1 MLFSYALRLRV
12 VDTAT
17 ANTVG
22 RVDDIVV
29 DPHTR
34 TIAALRVDGRGADV
48 LHWPDITGF
57 GADAVTVASATAVG
71 DPTGRTAG
79 LLGRDYQVVGKRL
92 LTDSGD
98 EIGRVLDVEF
108 DPDTGSVTGLLA
120 TIGRIDGGRLV
131 GCGSY
136 AAVVRMEQ

>member
-1 MLFSYALRLRV
+1 MLFSDALRLHV

-17 ANTVG
+17 AITIG

-29 DPHTR
+29 DPHSR

-71 DPTGRTAG
+71 DPTESTAG
-79 LLGRDYQVVGKRL
+79 LLDRDYQIVGKRL
-92 LTDSGD
+92 LTDSG
-98 EIGRVLDVEF
+98 EELGRVLDVEF
-108 DPDTGSVTGLLA
+108 DPDSGSVTGLLS
-120 TIGRIDGGRLV
+120 TVGRIDGDLLL

-136 AAVVRMEQ
+136 AAVVRLD